1 MTDNDTSTSQDELR
15 ERVPETV
22 PDDVELFIKSGDEVW
37 GRDDHG
43 EFRLNPMGGTADPPD
58 PDDYAYMPCGHVLKF
73 TYERYGQTRYC
84 TGMAG
89 TNFNQDFTTCKHHK
103 ARMALIERADELFE
117 HGHFAY
123 NYINFAKRLSAEKFI
138 FAMELMGGLLEQS
151 TYDYETEIHHRTIDT
166 EDSDVISEDAVDI
179 GIPIPTNTTY
189 SLQASE
195 LLQAAL
201 SEVEMNNMREIVF
214 RDGVEKSVTEKATD
228 MEGHFTDTI
237 DGTAEHHLH
246 LPISRLSSDIRDHLE
261 TGGVVMDDDEDGV
274 TFQQRNYTL
283 DLQSADDDADV
294 DGQEDIAAS
303 ILNEGD

>member
-1 MTDNDTSTSQDELR
+1 MTDNNTSQEDLR
-15 ERVPETV
+15 ERVPDTV
-22 PDDVELFIKSGDEVW
+22 PDDVELFIKNGDEVW
-37 GRDDHG
+37 GRDEHG
-43 EFRLNPMGGTADPPD
+43 EFRLNPMGGTAEPPD

-89 TNFNQDFTTCKHHK
+89 TNFGQDFTTCKHHK

-123 NYINFAKRLSAEKFI
+123 NYLNFAKRLSAEKFI

-151 TYDYETEIHHRTIDT
+151 TYDFETEVHYRSIDT
-166 EDSDVISEDAVDI
+166 EDSDMISEDAVDI
-179 GIPIPTNTTY
+179 GIPIPTNTMY

-201 SEVEMNNMREIVF
+201 SEVEVNNMREIVF
-214 RDGVEKSVTEKATD
+214 RDGVEKTVTEQATD

-261 TGGVVMDDDEDGV
+261 TGGVEMDESNGGDIV
-274 TFQQRNYTL
+274 VPQNNYTL
-283 DLQSADDDADV
+283 DVKESDGDNV

-303 ILNEGD
+303 ILNEGDN

>member
-1 MTDNDTSTSQDELR
+1 MTDTTQQDLR
-15 ERVPETV
+15 ERVPDTV
-22 PDDVELFIKSGDEVW
+22 PNDVELFIKNGDEVW
-37 GRDDHG
+37 GRDEHG
-43 EFRLNPMGGTADPPD
+43 EFRLNPMGGAAEPPH
-58 PDDYAYMPCGHVLKF
+58 PDDYSYTPCGHVLKF

-89 TNFNQDFTTCKHHK
+89 TNFGQDFTTCKHHK

-151 TYDYETEIHHRTIDT
+151 TYDFETEIHYRTIDT

-179 GIPIPTNTTY
+179 GIPIPTETTY

-214 RDGVEKSVTEKATD
+214 RDGVEKTTTEQATD

-237 DGTAEHHLH
+237 EGTAEHHLH

-261 TGGVVMDDDEDGV
+261 TGGVVMDDEDDGV

-283 DLQSADDDADV
+283 DLQPSEDGDV

-303 ILNEGD
+303 ILNEGDN